1 MRIDQFHTP
10 DCMTTERSGAVIF
23 WYVLRLWPPGIVDL
37 MDTRESNSMA
47 ADPERRFGGTR
58 RLYGE
63 RVLQRFREAHICVI
77 GIGGVGSWAA
87 EALARTAVGRLT
99 LVDLDHVAESNINR
113 QLHALTG
120 TLGMAKVQ
128 VMATR
133 IRQINPDCRVT
144 VIEEFLTLEN
154 LTTLLDVDYDHII
167 DCIDGYRIKAAL
179 IAQCRRRRIPL
190 VTVGGA
196 GGQSDPTRIRVAD
209 LSRTEHD
216 ALFSKTRKLLRRDYG
231 FPKNLKRRF
240 DVPCVY
246 SDEQPLFP
254 AADGGV
260 CHEKPHGAR
269 IGRLNCAGGLG
280 SSMAVTATFGLV
292 AAAHALKK
300 LAATT
305 PANADPRRWPSDTG
319 SL

>member
-1 MRIDQFHTP
+1 MFCASDG
-10 DCMTTERSGAVIF
+10 M
-23 WYVLRLWPPGIVDL
+23 VDL
-37 MDTRESNSMA
+37 MGTSEQDSRA
-47 ADPERRFGGTR
+47 ADPDRRFGGAR
-58 RLYGE
+58 RLYGDSALE
-63 RVLQRFREAHICVI
+63 RFREAHVCII

-99 LVDLDHVAESNINR
+99 LIDLDHIAESNINR

-128 VMATR
+128 VMAAR

-144 VIEEFLTLEN
+144 AIEDFLTPEN
-154 LTTLLDVDYDHII
+154 LATLLHPGYDHVI
-167 DCIDGYRIKAAL
+167 DCIDGFRSKAAL
-179 IAQCRRRRIPL
+179 IAHCRRRRIRM

-196 GGQSDPTRIRVAD
+196 GGQVDPTRVRIAD

-216 ALFSKTRKLLRRDYG
+216 ALFSKTRRLLRQDYG
-231 FPKNLKRRF
+231 FPRNLKRRF
-240 DVPCVY
+240 DIPCVY

-254 AADGGV
+254 ARDGKTG
-260 CHEKPHGAR
+260 HEKPRGAG
-269 IGRLNCAGGLG
+269 IGHLNCAGGLG

-292 AAAHALKK
+292 AAAHTLKK
-300 LAATT
+300 LAAVK
-305 PANADPRRWPSDTG
+305 PGVADPQRWPDDTG